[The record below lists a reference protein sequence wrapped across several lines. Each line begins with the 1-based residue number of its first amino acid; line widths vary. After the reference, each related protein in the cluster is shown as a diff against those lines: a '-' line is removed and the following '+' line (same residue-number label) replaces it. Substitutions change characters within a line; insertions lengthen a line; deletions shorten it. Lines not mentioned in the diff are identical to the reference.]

1 MAGEDESRTSWPVRR
16 PVPVLVLTALLCV
29 LCAGVAAG
37 LGDRLAAGGYAATG
51 TRAERDEAAAAP
63 YGADRAELALLVRP
77 SASGP
82 EPARAATAPAAARDG
97 ERLARQLAAEQGVD
111 SVRTYWSGRDPAL
124 LAKDGRSA
132 LVLARLHGDDND
144 SAHTAERLVPRYTGQ
159 QGAVTVR
166 ATGPAWITADASRQ
180 AREDLLRAELI
191 AGPLTF
197 VLLALAFRSAVAAA
211 LPVLLGGI
219 SVLGAAALLRPLTE
233 LTDVSVFAV
242 NLIGALGFGLA
253 VDYALFLVSR
263 FREESA
269 RGLPPP
275 LAVRRSLRTA
285 GRTVAVSAC
294 IVTAAL
300 AALLLFPFPFL
311 RSMAYAGMLVVTL
324 SAVAALTVLPACLV
338 LLGDRVGRLDPL
350 ARLRWA
356 PRPTVGG
363 DSPLWR
369 RTAEAVTRRP
379 VPYGLGC
386 ALLLAAMVMPFG
398 HVQLG
403 LPDAKILPATSQA
416 HSVAD
421 AVDRDFAASPDGTLS
436 VTLPETGPVRAAA
449 ARGDVA
455 RGDAA
460 DGAAARGDLAA
471 VDGYARRLAALPDVS
486 GVRAATGTYRD
497 GRRVAPAAGSGADSR
512 GGADSRAG
520 AGSSGRSGVSSAGR
534 SGRGTVLA
542 VTTRA
547 DPQSPEAAGLVR
559 HVRETD
565 APGPA
570 HIVGR
575 AAEVADSRDAL
586 TGRLPWAAGLAA
598 AGTAVLVFLF
608 TRSVLVPLKVVAVG
622 ALSLA
627 AAFGAVVHIFQDGN
641 LYALVGD
648 FTASGRLDMTIPILL
663 FCVAFGL
670 AVDYELFLVSRIQEA
685 YRETGDNTYAV
696 VHGIARTG
704 RLFTAAAL
712 AVAVAM
718 GALATSRVLMLKE
731 LGVGLALAVLVDAT
745 LVRGLLVP
753 AVMRLAGRANWWCP
767 GGRSGRVE
775 SPSSANL
782 PAQSGT
788 PERAEARTD

>member
-1 MAGEDESRTSWPVRR
+1 MTGLPRRAVTGRDLTRTPWPVRR

-77 SASGP
+77 SAAGP
-82 EPARAATAPAAARDG
+82 GPARAATAPAAARDG
-97 ERLARQLAAEQGVD
+97 ERLARRLAAEQGVD
-111 SVRTYWSGRDPAL
+111 SVQSYWSGRDPAL
-124 LAKDGRSA
+124 LAEDGRSA
-132 LVLARLHGDDND
+132 LILARLHGDDND

-180 AREDLLRAELI
+180 ARHDLLRAELI

-197 VLLALAFRSAVAAA
+197 VLLALAFRSVVAAA

-219 SVLGAAALLRPLTE
+219 SVVGAAALLRPLTGI
-233 LTDVSVFAV
+233 TDVSVFAV

-263 FREESA
+263 FREETA

-275 LAVRRSLRTA
+275 LAVQRSLRTA
-285 GRTVAVSAC
+285 GRTVAVSAS

-311 RSMAYAGMLVVTL
+311 RSMAYAGMHVVSQ

-379 VPYGLGC
+379 VRYGLGC
-386 ALLLAAMVMPFG
+386 ALLLAAMVVPFG

-416 HSVAD
+416 HSAAD
-421 AVDRDFAASPDGTLS
+421 AVQRDFAASPDGTLT
-436 VTLPETGPVRAAA
+436 VTLPETTA
-449 ARGDVA
+449 ARGTA
-455 RGDAA
+455 TRE
-460 DGAAARGDLAA
+460 DLTA
-471 VDGYARRLAALPDVS
+471 VDGYARRLSALPDAS

-497 GRRVAPAAGSGADSR
+497 GRRVDSGP
-512 GGADSRAG
+512 GPGADSRA
-520 AGSSGRSGVSSAGR
+520 AAGR

-547 DPQSPEAAGLVR
+547 DPQSAEAAELVR
-559 HVRETD
+559 HVRDTA

-570 HIVGR
+570 HVAGR

-586 TGRLPWAAGLAA
+586 TARLPWAAGLAA
-598 AGTAVLVFLF
+598 AGTALLVFLF

-622 ALSLA
+622 ALSLT

-753 AVMRLAGRANWWCP
+753 AVMRLTGRANWWCP
-767 GGRSGRVE
+767 GRG
-775 SPSSANL
+775 SARGAPPTPTPL
-782 PAQSGT
+782 PAQPAT
-788 PERAEARTD
+788 REHADARTD